1 MDGGIG
7 SQRHFTIFNLAYHRS
22 QFAFL
27 FPVRV
32 RAKFTK
38 VKFLLS
44 FVDMVF
50 QEPTNRLHPAVPG
63 IVGVIAMTIVAG
75 SSENLCHL
83 FRVSN
88 VFTKSVAGIVVLWFV
103 PAGKNCNPTKTTNS
117 NKPVIFKSFTLLKF
131 PVEQCHTSTF
141 YSRNRDFLSPLMYLT
156 MLHLYCCY
164 TSGKKAGIRY
174 DRNLRWLPGL

>member
-63 IVGVIAMTIVAG
+63 IVGVVAMTIVAG

-83 FRVSN
+83 FRSLKCFHKV
-88 VFTKSVAGIVVLWFV
+88 GCW
-103 PAGKNCNPTKTTNS
+103 NS
-117 NKPVIFKSFTLLKF
+117 
-131 PVEQCHTSTF
+131 STMVC
-141 YSRNRDFLSPLMYLT
+141 PG
-156 MLHLYCCY
+156 
-164 TSGKKAGIRY
+164 GKKLQSHQ
-174 DRNLRWLPGL
+174 DNQ